1 VHIYFA
7 LDYIIRVLRMKSYWK
22 FIRSLDSIYELI
34 TTFPFL
40 LIICLNV
47 DMTSI
52 WYRLAMMNDLAR
64 LSLAR
69 RLLDLWDD
77 EMWPGILKI
86 LNNMVFFVLWSSG
99 CI

>member
-1 VHIYFA
+1 
-7 LDYIIRVLRMKSYWK
+7 
-22 FIRSLDSIYELI
+22 
-34 TTFPFL
+34 
-40 LIICLNV
+40 
-47 DMTSI
+47 MTSI